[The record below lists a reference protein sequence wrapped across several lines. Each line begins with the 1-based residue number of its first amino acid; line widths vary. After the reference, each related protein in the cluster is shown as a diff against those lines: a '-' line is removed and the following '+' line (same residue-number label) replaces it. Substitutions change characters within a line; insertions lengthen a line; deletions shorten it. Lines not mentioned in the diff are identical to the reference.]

1 MRAVCMVH
9 VWRGVEAGVGPVA
22 GCLSGCTYVWCRGCL
37 FMDAW
42 VELVGSGYLGAFG
55 CLPCASVC
63 MVWVGGSSEL
73 RLFRGCGS
81 QVWEL

>member
-1 MRAVCMVH
+1 MCVVCA
-9 VWRGVEAGVGPVA
+9 WCACVEGSGGRCQGPVA
-22 GCLSGCTYVWCRGCL
+22 GCLSGGMYVWCRGCL

-81 QVWEL
+81 QV